1 MIFNSV
7 PRIERES
14 VSSGEDPS
22 HRSAWGRNARQPSD
36 HSPRRLARGYIP
48 ALCAGCTIPPLVFF
62 AAVLPLN
69 MTGVIAVTAWVSV
82 EIVYIINVL
91 IGKQSS
97 LRIGAR
103 KWDLMRQR
111 ALLLEEAF
119 EASECA
125 RERLIDKYN
134 ELYAE
139 YLLERGAVPL
149 VAKKIS
155 RGAAADSSGALNG
168 SAAVLPFH
176 KTDGAA

>member
-1 MIFNSV
+1 MNSFA
-7 PRIERES
+7 PSAEQLPG
-14 VSSGEDPS
+14 SGSP
-22 HRSAWGRNARQPSD
+22 HNRSARGRSARQPSD

-48 ALCAGCTIPPLVFF
+48 ALCAAVSIPLLTF
-62 AAVLPLN
+62 AAAAFQLN

-82 EIVYIINVL
+82 EIVYIVHVL
-91 IGKQSS
+91 IAKQRS

-119 EASECA
+119 KASECA

-155 RGAAADSSGALNG
+155 RGAAADSSGVLDG
-168 SAAVLPFH
+168 SAAVLEFP
-176 KTDGAA
+176 KGA